1 MLASLETPLLGEA
14 TAAVAIMFSYLL
26 MQTGE
31 PLLFPAHYLRLG
43 TGNFPRQSPLQA
55 PRDLRAVLALTL
67 TLTPSA
73 KASVLPRPSWLPRD
87 VTT

>member
-43 TGNFPRQSPLQA
+43 TGNFPRQSPLASASGPAGCSRSHTHTHSGSQGESSA
-55 PRDLRAVLALTL
+55 PPLLA
-67 TLTPSA
+67 
-73 KASVLPRPSWLPRD
+73 AS
-87 VTT
+87 